1 MSLIELR
8 RDGDIARLR
17 LNRPG
22 QGNALGAELV
32 AALDGALE
40 RCADERV
47 ALLVIEGAGRHLC
60 TGFDLSDLAAQ
71 NDDTLLAR
79 FVRVELML
87 QRLAR
92 LPCPTLA
99 VARGRTMGA
108 GADLFVACTWRVMVE
123 DATLAF
129 PGARGFG
136 LVLGSR
142 RLAACV
148 GDALAEDWILD
159 GTVIDAPL
167 ARQHRLATH
176 VVPAADEAALNALIQ
191 RAADPDRRGVAGDIG
206 RAIRGDAAAD
216 DARDL
221 AALVRSAARPGLH
234 ERVSRYTR
242 GRLAARRPGGTAA
255 PASAAGE

>member
-1 MSLIELR
+1 MSLAELR
-8 RDGDIARLR
+8 RDGDIARLV
-17 LNRPG
+17 LNRPER
-22 QGNALGAELV
+22 GNALGAELV
-32 AALDGALE
+32 AALDGALQQ
-40 RCADERV
+40 CADERA

-71 NDDTLLAR
+71 SDDTLLAR

-92 LPCPTLA
+92 APFPTLA

-108 GADLFVACTWRVMVE
+108 GADLFVACTWRVMAE

-148 GDALAEDWILD
+148 GDAVAEDWILG

-176 VVPAADEAALNALIQ
+176 VVPAADEAALDAII
-191 RAADPDRRGVAGDIG
+191 RKAADPDRQDIARDIG
-206 RAIRGDAAAD
+206 LAIRGGPAAEDAC
-216 DARDL
+216 DL

-234 ERVSRYTR
+234 ERVTRYTR
-242 GRLAARRPGGTAA
+242 GRLAARRPGG
-255 PASAAGE
+255 SAAGDAVAEE